1 MPKYDIP
8 IKNLRFYGETTN
20 DGVKTLQARHEPQH
34 LVSAEVKEHIIE
46 YVVKVGEGE
55 NAAEVIMHA
64 TIQGTRAF
72 KRALLE
78 TLVKVLQ
85 AREMVLK
92 AMVEVGVLP
101 QNARDEE
108 LIYFLSL
115 SDYSQEVATLKPPKK
130 RKVEGKAKK
139 KHENRKPLSSTT
151 LFEPASATTEAPEKV
166 NNHHPAVTML
176 LPVLLFLLG
185 LLLGY
190 FIF

>member
-85 AREMVLK
+85 AREKSKLPLCWITGSDPYYVFFNGY
-92 AMVEVGVLP
+92 VTVGLITSIIMGMKDLP
-101 QNARDEE
+101 
-108 LIYFLSL
+108 
-115 SDYSQEVATLKPPKK
+115 
-130 RKVEGKAKK
+130 
-139 KHENRKPLSSTT
+139 
-151 LFEPASATTEAPEKV
+151 
-166 NNHHPAVTML
+166 
-176 LPVLLFLLG
+176 
-185 LLLGY
+185 
-190 FIF
+190 

>member
-64 TIQGTRAF
+64 TTQGTRAF

-85 AREMVLK
+85 AREKSKLPLCWITGSDPYYVFNGY
-92 AMVEVGVLP
+92 VTVGLITCIIMDMKDLP
-101 QNARDEE
+101 
-108 LIYFLSL
+108 
-115 SDYSQEVATLKPPKK
+115 
-130 RKVEGKAKK
+130 
-139 KHENRKPLSSTT
+139 
-151 LFEPASATTEAPEKV
+151 
-166 NNHHPAVTML
+166 
-176 LPVLLFLLG
+176 
-185 LLLGY
+185 
-190 FIF
+190 